1 MSKTLRCMPWL
12 ILLIA
17 LAVTTAHAGSPKVVR
32 LAVVNT
38 PQYSG
43 LLDSLLPGFEA
54 ATGLTVS
61 VYSGND
67 AYQQARYGKAD
78 IVISHFGKHEVESF
92 VLEGYGSW
100 PKMVFANQAALIGP
114 KNDPAR
120 IRGLPSVS
128 EAFSRIASA
137 KAPFIA
143 NNGAGADYLTSV
155 LWESAGRPV
164 KGEWFIDTDRANV
177 AAALLAEEK
186 QGYFIWGAYPFLRF
200 ASQRESDLEILVSAD
215 PLLQRIM
222 AAVIVSPEKVKGVN
236 IEGATA
242 LRDYLLSPQ
251 TQAKIGAFRSPWSDK
266 QLWWPAGRDN

>member
-1 MSKTLRCMPWL
+1 VNRTSRRARWL
-12 ILLIA
+12 TLLIA
-17 LAVTTAHAGSPKVVR
+17 SLVTSAHAEGPEVVR

-38 PQYSG
+38 PHYSG

-54 ATGLTVS
+54 ATGLSVE

-67 AYQQARYGKAD
+67 VYQRAREGRAD
-78 IVISHFGKHEVESF
+78 IVISHYGKHGVESF

-100 PKMVFANQAALIGP
+100 PKMVFANQSVLIGP
-114 KNDPAR
+114 RSDPAG
-120 IRGLPSVS
+120 IRGLSSAS
-128 EAFSRIASA
+128 EALGRIAKV

-143 NNGAGADYLTSV
+143 NEGKGAAYLANL
-155 LWESAGRPV
+155 LWDAAGRPD
-164 KGEWFIDTDRANV
+164 KGDWFVETDRVNV

-186 QGYFIWGAYPFLRF
+186 QGYFIWGAHPFLRF

-222 AAVIVSPEKVKGVN
+222 AAVIVDPGKVEGVN
-236 IEGATA
+236 VEGATA
-242 LRDYLLSPQ
+242 LCDYLLSPPI
-251 TQAKIGAFRSPWSDK
+251 QAKIAAFRSPWSDR

>member
-1 MSKTLRCMPWL
+1 MGKMVECVRWL
-12 ILLIA
+12 IPLLA
-17 LAVTTAHAGSPKVVR
+17 LTVTTAHAESPKVVR

-43 LLDSLLPGFEA
+43 LLDALLPGFEA
-54 ATGLTVS
+54 ASGLTVS

-67 AYQQARYGKAD
+67 AFQQARNGKAD
-78 IVISHFGKHEVESF
+78 IVIAHYGKQGLESF

-114 KNDPAR
+114 KNDPAG
-120 IRGLPSVS
+120 IRGLSSAS
-128 EAFSRIASA
+128 EALSRIARA

-143 NNGAGADYLTSV
+143 NPQPGVEYLTSI
-155 LWESAGRPV
+155 LWEAAGRPG
-164 KGEWFIDTDRANV
+164 KGDWFVETDRVQA

-200 ASQRESDLEILVSAD
+200 ASQRESRLEILVSRD
-215 PLLQRIM
+215 PLLQRTM
-222 AAVIVSPEKVKGVN
+222 AAVIVNPQKVKGVN
-236 IEGATA
+236 VEGATA

-251 TQAKIGAFRSPWSDK
+251 TQARIATFRSPWSDK